1 MPDFVSLRRTM
12 VDTQLRTN
20 KVRNQVVLDSMGE
33 IPRETFIPFDFSN
46 FAYVDEHI
54 NIGPGRGMVQP
65 MILARMIQA
74 AEISADAVVLDIAC
88 GSGYS
93 SAVLARI
100 ARVVV
105 ALESDEQLSELAA
118 SQIMALGL
126 DNVVLEYG
134 DIKDGWPDQ
143 APYDVIMI
151 NGACE
156 EIPEK
161 IFSQLADR
169 GKLCAVTRDRNG
181 GCVVRMW
188 DKVDS
193 TLSSRNLFDANV
205 PNLPEFER
213 PTGFYFG

>member
-1 MPDFVSLRRTM
+1 M

-54 NIGPGRGMVQP
+54 NIGPGRSMVQP

-93 SAVLARI
+93 SAILARI

-105 ALESDEQLSELAA
+105 ALESDEQLSGMAT

-126 DNVVLEYG
+126 DNVVLENG
-134 DIKDGWPDQ
+134 SIRDGWPDQ

-156 EIPEK
+156 EIPDK
-161 IFSQLADR
+161 VFSQLGDGGR
-169 GKLCAVTRDRNG
+169 LCAVTRDREG

-188 DKVDS
+188 DKVGKA
-193 TLSSRNLFDANV
+193 LSSRILFDANV
-205 PNLPEFER
+205 PILPEFER
-213 PTGFYFG
+213 PNEFYFG

>member
-20 KVRNQVVLDSMGE
+20 KVTNQLVLDSMGE
-33 IPRETFIPFDFSN
+33 IPRETFIPLDSSN

-54 NIGPGRGMVQP
+54 YIGPGRSMVQP
-65 MILARMIQA
+65 MVLARMIQA
-74 AEISADAVVLDIAC
+74 VEISSEAVVLDIAC

-105 ALESDEQLSELAA
+105 ALESDEQLSGIAA
-118 SQIMALGL
+118 AQITKLGL
-126 DNVVLEYG
+126 DNVVLENG
-134 DIKDGWPDQ
+134 SIKEGWPDQ

-156 EIPEK
+156 QIPEK
-161 IFSQLADR
+161 IFSQLADGGR
-169 GKLCAVTRDRNG
+169 LCAVTRDRNEC
-181 GCVVRMW
+181 CVVRMW
-188 DKVDS
+188 DKVGCG
-193 TLSSRNLFDANV
+193 LSSRILFDADV
-205 PNLPEFER
+205 PLLPEFQR
-213 PTGFYFG
+213 PNRFYFG